1 MSARQDINQLLGH
14 WRRLTDAEAG
24 AIQSAAWA
32 ALREIQSSKSALQS
46 TISAALEKW
55 SAEHDGVPANTD
67 KHPFRAEVGRLLS
80 LETRNAELLAA
91 QIRRA
96 KAEKQTLADT
106 LRNLRRLSRSY
117 GEKPAKAWE
126 SYS

>member
-14 WRRLTDAEAG
+14 WRKLTDAEAG
-24 AIQSAAWA
+24 AIQAAAWA
-32 ALREIQSSKSALQS
+32 ALRDIQSSKNALQA

-55 SAEHDGVPANTD
+55 SAENGVPASAGN
-67 KHPFRAEVGRLLS
+67 HPFRAEVSRLLS

-96 KAEKQTLADT
+96 KAEKQTMADT
-106 LRNLRRLSRSY
+106 VRNLRRLRLSY